1 MSKMAWISYLCET
14 GNKEELIEE
23 VGIELAEGFLEAHNK
38 MRENRDNP
46 AYDKLNEIHD
56 EMQEN
61 IVINDDGQIYD
72 PTNIKEG
79 RE

>member
-38 MRENRDNP
+38 MRENKNNP
-46 AYDKLNEIHD
+46 AYDKLNQIHD
-56 EMQEN
+56 EMQ
-61 IVINDDGQIYD
+61 
-72 PTNIKEG
+72 KEVQNEQMSG
-79 RE
+79 MRVSSKK